1 MYFISYGASFTK
13 NNSTFIIPWTVQIL
27 PPLVMFSGLFLVPKS
42 PRWLASK
49 DRWDEA
55 LQVLADLHGHGDP
68 EAALVQA
75 EYVEI
80 REAIAIDQSRG
91 DVQWSEL
98 IQRENI
104 QRISCG
110 ISVHIWTQL
119 SGNNAILYYVV
130 YM

>member
-1 MYFISYGASFTK
+1 MYYISYGASFTK
-13 NNSTFIIPWTVQIL
+13 TNATFIIPWTVQIL
-27 PPLVMFSGLFLVPKS
+27 PPFVMFLGLFLVPKS

-55 LQVLADLHGHGDP
+55 LQVLADLHGRGNRDS
-68 EAALVQA
+68 ALVQA
-75 EYVEI
+75 EYLEI
-80 REAIAIDQSRG
+80 REAIAVGQSRG
-91 DVQWSEL
+91 DVRWSEL
-98 IQRENI
+98 IQRENVR
-104 QRISCG
+104 RISCG